1 MPKTIELT
9 NIDVQMV
16 EQKPLRVLVI
26 ISDTNAYWEKSWS
39 ASEDLLPVA
48 FEILQEN
55 CLVENTYNHW
65 PKMRLLAKEKWATRV
80 FLVFDISNTSYDPE
94 VGHLPQQNNLPV
106 AIVRLGATV
115 QAYTAAIPVQN
126 KINKDVARAHNNSGI
141 KSLPPFVVDYTSGP
155 PTYLNPRDPSL
166 LR

>member
-1 MPKTIELT
+1 M
-9 NIDVQMV
+9 
-16 EQKPLRVLVI
+16 
-26 ISDTNAYWEKSWS
+26 
-39 ASEDLLPVA
+39 A

-80 FLVFDISNTSYDPE
+80 FLVFNISNTSYDPE

-106 AIVRLGATV
+106 TIVRLGAIV

-126 KINKDVARAHNNSGI
+126 KINKDVARAHNNSSI

>member
-1 MPKTIELT
+1 MPKIIELT

-26 ISDTNAYWEKSWS
+26 ISDTNTYQEKSWS

-48 FEILQEN
+48 FKILQEN
-55 CLVENTYNHW
+55 CLVENTYNHQ
-65 PKMRLLAKEKWATRV
+65 PKIRLLAKEKWVTCI
-80 FLVFDISNTSYDPE
+80 FLVFNISNTSYNPK

-106 AIVRLGATV
+106 IIIQLGTTV
-115 QAYTAAIPVQN
+115 QAYIAAIPVQN
-126 KINKDVARAHNNSGI
+126 KINKDIARAHNNSGI

-155 PTYLNPRDPSL
+155 PTYLNPCDPSL